1 MKLELSGTQLPK
13 ESEASMELEKLAH
26 MYPMKAEHVTW
37 RSLEGESVLLN
48 LETGIYFSLN
58 ETGTAAW
65 ELFDG
70 TTSLAEVGEILC
82 RRFDVG
88 LEQARSDLA
97 ELTGELRME
106 GLVRVHEKPAA
117 PSGTE
122 RS

>member
-1 MKLELSGTQLPK
+1 
-13 ESEASMELEKLAH
+13 MELAELAH
-26 MYPMKAEHVTW
+26 TYPMKAGHVTW
-37 RSLEGESVLLN
+37 RSLEGESVLLD
-48 LETGIYFSLN
+48 LETGVYFTLN

-70 TTSLAEVGEILC
+70 TTSLAEIGEILC

-88 LEQARSDLA
+88 LEQVRSDLA

-106 GLVRVHEKPAA
+106 GLVRVHEKFAA
-117 PSGTE
+117 SSGVE

>member
-1 MKLELSGTQLPK
+1 
-13 ESEASMELEKLAH
+13 MELAEPAH
-26 MYPMKAEHVTW
+26 TYPMKAEHVTW

-48 LETGIYFSLN
+48 LDSGVYFTLN

-70 TTSLAEVGEILC
+70 TTSLAEIGEILC

-97 ELTGELRME
+97 ELTDELRRE
-106 GLVRVHEKPAA
+106 GLVRVHEKPA
-117 PSGTE
+117 PSSRTE